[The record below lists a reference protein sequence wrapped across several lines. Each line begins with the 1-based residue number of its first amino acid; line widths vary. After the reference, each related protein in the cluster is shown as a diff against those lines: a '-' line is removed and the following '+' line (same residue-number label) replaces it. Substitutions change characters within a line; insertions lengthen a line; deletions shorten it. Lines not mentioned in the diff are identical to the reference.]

1 MITAYNWSP
10 TGTWR
15 SSARRAESVRCG
27 DNGVG
32 MTSSVGDRRD
42 LGEVHGP
49 ADDWPEP
56 REPDDDNGGG
66 ALIALTLARVIVGVV
81 LTGFA
86 VVALLMVIDFGN
98 GPGGIALAV
107 AALSGLLG
115 LQIFYFGSPHTN
127 PRSAMTYAA
136 LLAQAGLAY
145 LPMMLFGQAWISQPV
160 FLAGSVLTVLPMAV
174 ARPAFVGIVAATT
187 AVQAFGIGGAQ
198 IDAFYIA
205 VNTATNGLAVYG
217 LTRLARLVT
226 TLHEARDELAKTAVA
241 HERLRFARD
250 LHELLGLSLSAI
262 APKGALILRLV
273 RRNPARAKQELAEIL
288 EISRRALADVRSI
301 ARMYREISLDDEKET
316 LASMLA
322 ASDVELKV
330 ELDHGELPPHMRTA
344 LAAVL
349 REGVAYVLRHSRV
362 ERCEIVVRQ
371 YGETV
376 AVDIVND
383 GVETVPDGED
393 GGYDSLETMV
403 SRMSGELAVG
413 TVSDGRF
420 RLHVTLPVT
429 GTRQQGSTQP
439 DHGVEAVPHL
449 ATKLAAFLGFTVFF
463 GFFVQAVMRL
473 YFLPVPLD
481 TVQVVISIA
490 YLTAALA
497 IQLAYFSRPGTRL
510 NSRTAY
516 AVFAAQALVVYVPMV
531 QFQEAWTG
539 VAGFLAGSAL
549 LVFRPVLG
557 WTIFAAVVGTV
568 AWAFV
573 GYGAIPPNE
582 IGFNII
588 TTINNGLI
596 TYGLT
601 WMARSVRQ
609 LRAARQEQA
618 EVALA
623 ETRLRFARD
632 LHDLLGLSLS
642 AITLKSELAYK
653 LVLLDPARARDEMA
667 EVLDISR
674 HALAD
679 VRSVASGY
687 HEMSLEEE
695 CRTAQSLLATA
706 DLDVRMAIEYGD
718 LPPEVRTVLATV
730 LREGVTNVLRH
741 SKGECCEIA
750 IRAEGDRVH
759 LLIVNDGVTEPD
771 DDDDGDHWG
780 SGIRNMSD
788 RVATV
793 GGELVAGFQG
803 DGRFRLCARVP
814 S

>member
-1 MITAYNWSP
+1 M
-10 TGTWR
+10 
-15 SSARRAESVRCG
+15 
-27 DNGVG
+27 
-32 MTSSVGDRRD
+32 
-42 LGEVHGP
+42 VHGL
-49 ADDWPEP
+49 ADDDANG
-56 REPDDDNGGG
+56 RGNPDDNDILGGG

-81 LTGFA
+81 FTGFA
-86 VVALLMVIDFGN
+86 VVALLIVLDSDHSAGEIT
-98 GPGGIALAV
+98 LAV

-115 LQIFYFGSPHTN
+115 LQFFYFGSPHTN
-127 PRSAMTYAA
+127 PRSALTYAA

-145 LPMMLFGQAWISQPV
+145 LPMLLFGQAWISQPV
-160 FLAGSVLTVLPMAV
+160 FLAGSVLTMLPMSV
-174 ARPAFVGIVAATT
+174 ARPVFVGIVAATT
-187 AVQAFGIGGAQ
+187 AVQAVGIGGTLL
-198 IDAFYIA
+198 DTSYIA
-205 VNTATNGLAVYG
+205 VNTATSGLALYG

-250 LHELLGLSLSAI
+250 LHDLLGLSLSAI

-322 ASDVELKV
+322 ASDVELRV
-330 ELDHGELPPHMRTA
+330 ELNHGDLPPHMRTT

-383 GVETVPDGED
+383 GVDSVPAGEG
-393 GGYDSLETMV
+393 GGYDGLAAMV

-413 TVSDGRF
+413 MVSDGRF

-429 GTRQQGSTQP
+429 GSGQDRNSQP
-439 DHGVEAVPHL
+439 DRGVEAIPLL
-449 ATKLAAFLGFTVFF
+449 ATKLAAALGFTVFC
-463 GFFVQAVMRL
+463 GFFVQAILRL
-473 YFLPVPLD
+473 YYLPVPLE
-481 TVQVVISIA
+481 TIEVMISVA
-490 YLTAALA
+490 YLTATLA

-510 NSRTAY
+510 HTRTAY
-516 AVFAAQALVVYVPMV
+516 AVFGVQGLLVYLPML
-531 QFQEAWTG
+531 QFEEAWTG
-539 VAGFLAGSAL
+539 LPGFLAGSAL
-549 LVFRPVLG
+549 LVFRPALG
-557 WTIFAAVVGTV
+557 WAIFAAVVGTV
-568 AWAFV
+568 AWASV
-573 GYGAIPPNE
+573 GYGAIPPNQ

-588 TTINNGLI
+588 VTINNGLI

-609 LRAARQEQA
+609 LRAARLEQA

-653 LVLLDPARARDEMA
+653 LVLLDPDRARDELA
-667 EVLDISR
+667 EVLEISR

-695 CRTAQSLLATA
+695 CRTAESLLATA
-706 DLDVRMAIEYGD
+706 DLDVRMTVDYGD
-718 LPPEVRTVLATV
+718 LPPEVSTVLATV

-741 SKGECCEIA
+741 SKGELCEIV
-750 IRAEGDRVH
+750 IRRAGADGDESADGSMVH

-771 DDDDGDHWG
+771 SADDGDHWG

-788 RVATV
+788 RVAAL

-814 S
+814 VAVAVPA